1 MRDIKNGRT
10 PYNDLV
16 ITPRPKGRAV
26 ENRKQQAFNHIGT
39 DGQHCVVRGSQFINN
54 AFHLILILLFSMFCM
69 LLLSAKAAYANDIV
83 YSTEGG
89 TWTKVNETTWTMDK
103 DDDGITDVIL
113 EKEENVWKYKFIVP
127 DPNAAYYA
135 WEETVPSG
143 YEVTGAGTRSNPAS
157 SLSVKY
163 SHTPNITDDGIQNG
177 DYENNLSLNDV
188 VTIPGASSLHVKLKY
203 AGESENYDYV
213 CVWEGNHPNYT
224 AYNNNSSALSINGK
238 KKFGGTTGTTI
249 EFDVTGDTATF
260 GYRSDSSGCG
270 NGYGYYAEI
279 TGSCGDLKITNR
291 STEETPV
298 QHGDISL
305 KKEVSGSGIDQNAVY
320 QFEINLDTTDS
331 TTYQLIEGSTKFG
344 DVFFENGKG
353 FVALKAGESANITGL
368 PAGVS
373 YTITEMNSDGYTVD
387 WRGNGAEQ
395 VNGTV
400 VSGTVKANMES
411 DVICTNTKKN
421 PLQPGVTGDGTS
433 SLKLINT
440 VENPINSN
448 DNFVFHIAFWNLTPN
463 TEYKYSRDNMPDY
476 YFTAYSSGMA
486 DLITNLSANTYI
498 NFERLPVGCK
508 YKIAEEANDYVSSY
522 EVTGIIPVQQKGK
535 NIEPNKSLST
545 AKETGEDNKQTVVEF
560 KNVSDNTQKELD
572 DLVNITVNKTWEDN
586 ENALNLRPDSI
597 TVHLTQNGDIVATA
611 VLDESNSWKA
621 DFLNMDKYLEDG
633 VTKCE
638 YGVVEVN
645 VPGYQSSITKK
656 DATSSTEGGTTVSA
670 HTQSFTITNT
680 LIDTGNLKISKTVYN
695 KDGSEI
701 VGNSEFAK
709 QDFAF
714 TLTIM
719 KDNKP
724 LSGVFDLDGE
734 AGDKTGTIV
743 TDENGQTSFK
753 LKHGECIVIKNL
765 PAGATWTIDEMVSKG
780 YTEANNGT
788 YSGKIEA
795 SKTSIA
801 EVKNTYN
808 PSHKLTVTKTVKGNQ
823 GDKTKQFRFQ
833 MTVSGN
839 NIPSTLSYIK
849 NGIEGTVTVKNKVA
863 EFTLGHKDEIIFT
876 EMPSGAGYTITEPDA
891 ANDGYEITCKNES
904 GTIDGDINVSF
915 VNTKNVG
922 VPTGAMTNT
931 VTVFFIVLISVFGI
945 IMIVLKRRNKK
956 H

>member
-1 MRDIKNGRT
+1 MRNIKKDKT
-10 PYNDLV
+10 LYNNVL
-16 ITPRPKGRAV
+16 
-26 ENRKQQAFNHIGT
+26 HI
-39 DGQHCVVRGSQFINN
+39 
-54 AFHLILILLFSMFCM
+54 ALILLLSMFCM
-69 LLLSAKAAYANDIV
+69 FFLGTKIVYADDVV
-83 YSTEGG
+83 YSTEDG
-89 TWTKVNETTWTMDK
+89 TWVQINETTWIMDK
-103 DDDGITDVIL
+103 DNDGATDIIL
-113 EKEENVWKYKFIVP
+113 EKEENVWKYKFTVADP
-127 DPNAAYYA
+127 DAAYYA
-135 WEETVPSG
+135 WEETVPNG
-143 YEVTGAGTRSNPAS
+143 YEVAGAGTRANPAS
-157 SLSVKY
+157 SSVVKY
-163 SHTPNITDDGIQNG
+163 SHTPNVTDDGIQNG
-177 DYENNLSLNDV
+177 NYANNLSLNDV

-213 CVWEGNHPNYT
+213 CVWEGDHPDYT

-249 EFDVTGDTATF
+249 EFDVTGNTATF

-279 TGSCGDLKITNR
+279 TGIGGGLKITNR
-291 STEETPV
+291 STTETPM
-298 QHGDISL
+298 QRGDILL
-305 KKEVSGSGIDQNAVY
+305 KKEVSGSNIDPDTVY
-320 QFEINLDTTDS
+320 QFKIELKASNLTA
-331 TTYQLIEGSTKFG
+331 YQLIKGESRFG
-344 DVFFENGKG
+344 DVHFELEEG
-353 FVALKAGESANITGL
+353 FVTLKAGEVAKITGI

-373 YTITEMNSDGYTVD
+373 YTITEMNSDGYTVN
-387 WRGNGAEQ
+387 WSGNGIEQ
-395 VNGTV
+395 TNGAAI
-400 VSGTVKANMES
+400 SGTIKANVES
-411 DVICTNTKKN
+411 DVICTNTKNN
-421 PLQPGVTGDGTS
+421 PLPPGVTGDGTS

-448 DNFVFHIAFWNLTPN
+448 DNFVFHIAFWSLTPN
-463 TEYKYSRDNMPDY
+463 TEYKYSRDNTSDY
-476 YFTAYSSGMA
+476 YFTADASGMA
-486 DLITNLSANTYI
+486 DLTFKLLANTYI
-498 NFERLPVGCK
+498 DFERLPVGCK
-508 YKIAEEANDYVSSY
+508 YKISEEANDYVSSY
-522 EVTGIIPVQQKGK
+522 EVTGIIPVQQKGE
-535 NIEPNKSLST
+535 NVEPNKALST
-545 AKETGEDNKQTVVEF
+545 AKETGEDNKKTVIEF
-560 KNVSDNTQKELD
+560 VNVSDHTKKELN
-572 DLVNITVNKTWEDN
+572 DLINIIVNKVWEDN
-586 ENALNLRPDSI
+586 ENALNSRPDSI

-611 VLDESNSWKA
+611 VLDESNHWEA
-621 DFLNMDKYLEDG
+621 DFLDMDRYLEDG
-633 VTKCE
+633 TTQYE
-638 YGVVEVN
+638 YDVVEVN

-656 DATSSTEGGTTVSA
+656 DSTFFAESERLASA
-670 HTQSFTITNT
+670 YTQYFTITNT
-680 LIDTGNLKISKTVYN
+680 LIDTGNLKVSKTVYN

-765 PAGATWTIDEMVSKG
+765 PAGATWTINEMISKG
-780 YTEANNGT
+780 YTEENNGT

-795 SKTSIA
+795 SKTSTA

-833 MTVSGN
+833 MTISGN

-849 NGIEGTVTVKNKVA
+849 NGVEETVAVKNKVA

-876 EMPSGAGYTITEPDA
+876 EMPAGAGYTITEPDA
-891 ANDGYEITCKNES
+891 ANDGYEITSKNAS
-904 GTIDGDINVSF
+904 GTVDGDVNVSF

-931 VTVFFIVLISVFGI
+931 IAVFLIVLISTLGIVIAVFYR
-945 IMIVLKRRNKK
+945 KSKK